1 MTSSDLLSGRA
12 VMSARARASAILLVC
27 AFVSS
32 GCAARGGATSDL
44 TLQPAPPTVMTPP
57 PDAALLATADSF
69 LVRFNTTKGD
79 FDVMLRKSWA
89 PRGAER
95 VGELVLANYYDGARF
110 FRALPGFV
118 VQWGIAADTAMTRA
132 WSGRRI
138 ADDSVRESNRR
149 GTVTFGAGGQANTRT
164 VHLFVNLRDNA
175 RLDATR
181 FAPVGEVVRGMD
193 VVDQLYT
200 GYGEGAPAGKGPS
213 QQAMSQE
220 GEALLARDFPL
231 LDQIKTARVVRLFSA
246 APSSASSPASSAAAS
261 VSPSASPSSSAP
273 QPASSPAHAASPAPA
288 SGTPRSAP

>member
-1 MTSSDLLSGRA
+1 M
-12 VMSARARASAILLVC
+12 MPARARTTAILFMC
-27 AFVSS
+27 ALVSS
-32 GCAARGGATSDL
+32 GCAARSGATSDL
-44 TLQPAPPTVMTPP
+44 TLQPPPPTVMTPP

-69 LVRFNTTKGD
+69 LVRFATTKGD

-246 APSSASSPASSAAAS
+246 APSSSASALPSTSA
-261 VSPSASPSSSAP
+261 SPSASPSSALR
-273 QPASSPAHAASPAPA
+273 PASSPAPAASRARA